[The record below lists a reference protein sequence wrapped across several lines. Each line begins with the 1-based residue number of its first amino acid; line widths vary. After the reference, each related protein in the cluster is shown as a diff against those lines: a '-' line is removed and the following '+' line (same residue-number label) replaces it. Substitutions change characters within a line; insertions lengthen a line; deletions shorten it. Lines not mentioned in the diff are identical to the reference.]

1 MWNILTIFFQFFSL
15 LFFLPVFSTFKNI
28 NFLKK
33 FKIIFKIISQSKREK
48 AVNKIY
54 LKRSTSWTVGK
65 ITDICVS
72 AWDKKEKIQKMSLK
86 FTEIDFL
93 NIYLVS
99 ISFVTLSFKILF
111 LQKQPQRKWVLPINP
126 NIVEGQGWQISWIKQ

>member
-1 MWNILTIFFQFFSL
+1 MKHSDYFLPVFFPSF
-15 LFFLPVFSTFKNI
+15 FFLPVFSTFKNI
-28 NFLKK
+28 HFLKK
-33 FKIIFKIISQSKREK
+33 FKIISQSKREK

-111 LQKQPQRKWVLPINP
+111 LQKQPQRKWVLPISP
-126 NIVEGQGWQISWIKQ
+126 NIAEGQGWQISWIKH